1 MKKEDCNPLL
11 SVVIPVY
18 NVENYLDRCI
28 KSVLGQTYRNLE
40 IILVD
45 DGSTDTSGRICDEYA
60 AEDGRI
66 KVIHKENGGLVSAR
80 KAGLAGI
87 KGKYA
92 TFVDS
97 DDWIECNM
105 YDELMVFISDTQADV
120 VTSGCIRDY
129 GTYCVVQKERIE
141 PGTYEGD
148 DLVEKLLKK
157 MISTDSFFQSNIMV
171 HVYNKIYKSELLA
184 KIYNEVDNYINVGE
198 DAACVYPYLLNANKV
213 VVSGKAYYH
222 YCMRNDSIM
231 GTKKKDEWERE
242 YVLFQ
247 RLEQEC
253 KKHMIRVPNIIK
265 QIKMYEY
272 HALLL
277 QQADKVIKYENGIL
291 FPFGKIEPG
300 DRVIVYGAGRFGC
313 ELKGILEKNEY
324 CKMVAW
330 VDKAGKPG
338 TEAIEYLDHVLYDKI
353 IIAVLIGDVVEE
365 IRKNLADRGVSKE
378 KIFSVDTQLLQKAKL
393 INDEK
398 DRAI

>member
-1 MKKEDCNPLL
+1 MKKEDCNLLL

-18 NVENYLDRCI
+18 NVANYLDRCI
-28 KSVLGQTYRNLE
+28 KSILAQTYSNME

-45 DGSTDTSGRICDEYA
+45 DGSKDNSGRICDEYA
-60 AEDGRI
+60 AEDDRI

-80 KAGLAGI
+80 KAGLAVI
-87 KGKYA
+87 RGKYA

-105 YDELMVFISDTQADV
+105 YEELMALISDTEADV

-129 GTYCVVQKERIE
+129 GTHCVIQKEKIE
-141 PGTYEGD
+141 PGIYEGS

-157 MISTDSFFQSNIMV
+157 MISTASFFESNIMV

-184 KIYNEVDNYINVGE
+184 EVYNEVDNYINVGE
-198 DAACVYPYLLNANKV
+198 DAACVYPYLLNADKV
-213 VVSGKAYYH
+213 AVSGKAYYH
-222 YCMRNDSIM
+222 YCIRNDSIM

-253 KKHMIRVPNIIK
+253 KKHMIRVPNIMK

-272 HALLL
+272 HVLLL

-300 DRVIVYGAGRFGC
+300 DRVIVYGAGRFGG
-313 ELKGILEKNEY
+313 ELKGTLEKDGY
-324 CKMVAW
+324 CKVVAW
-330 VDKAGKPG
+330 VDKTGKAG
-338 TEAIEYLDHVLYDKI
+338 TETIEYLDHVLYDKI
-353 IIAVLIGDVVEE
+353 IIAVLIGDVVAE
-365 IRKNLADRGVSKE
+365 IRKNLEDKGVSKE

-393 INDEK
+393 KNDLK
-398 DRAI
+398 D

>member
-1 MKKEDCNPLL
+1 MKKEDCNLLL

-18 NVENYLDRCI
+18 NVANYLDRCI
-28 KSVLGQTYRNLE
+28 KSILAQTYSNME

-45 DGSTDTSGRICDEYA
+45 DGSKDNSGRICDEYA
-60 AEDGRI
+60 AEDDRI

-80 KAGLAGI
+80 KAGLAVI
-87 KGKYA
+87 RGKYA

-105 YDELMVFISDTQADV
+105 YEELMALISDTEADV

-129 GTYCVVQKERIE
+129 GTHCVIQKEKIE
-141 PGTYEGD
+141 PGIYEGS

-157 MISTDSFFQSNIMV
+157 MISTASFFESNIMV

-184 KIYNEVDNYINVGE
+184 EVYNEVDNYINVGE
-198 DAACVYPYLLNANKV
+198 DAACVYPYLLNADKV
-213 VVSGKAYYH
+213 AVSGKAYYH
-222 YCMRNDSIM
+222 YCIRNDSIM

-253 KKHMIRVPNIIK
+253 KKHMIRVPNIMK

-272 HALLL
+272 HVMLL

-300 DRVIVYGAGRFGC
+300 DRVIVYGAGRFGG
-313 ELKGILEKNEY
+313 ELKGTLEKDGY
-324 CKMVAW
+324 CKVVAW
-330 VDKAGKPG
+330 VDKTGKAG
-338 TEAIEYLDHVLYDKI
+338 TETIEYLDHVLYDKI
-353 IIAVLIGDVVEE
+353 IIAVLIGDVVAE
-365 IRKNLADRGVSKE
+365 IRKNLEDKGVSKE

-393 INDEK
+393 KNDLK
-398 DRAI
+398 D